1 MAELT
6 LPSWTGATG
15 AAAAATAADRPDCM
29 IPVAAA
35 VVTPAPRIKRR
46 RENLIF
52 LAPILIP
59 P

>member
-1 MAELT
+1 
-6 LPSWTGATG
+6 
-15 AAAAATAADRPDCM
+15 M